1 MASPPVTDA
10 GTSVD
15 EVTHGCGDC
24 HEAQQPDLCTDLST
38 ESAKRGFSLEL
49 DLALPI
55 NGGGSAAKPSAGH
68 TSDIRPELVVS
79 PMSDLAMNVS
89 MCELSDGTPKRRLQ
103 LCLTPTPQSAKS
115 ETPVMRRISSFS
127 SYADS
132 PNHVEDSPTI
142 QQMTS
147 RLQNKN
153 PALRRPLSLRRH
165 QSMPVHFQ
173 GFQELEGQKENVEDV
188 TSGSNGPSQQKT
200 EGAEVDSHPFRVP
213 NRPPTKRGLHLPV
226 PQCLKKSP
234 TAPGSVE
241 VTVESSAALPQ
252 APAHFFDVDNDD
264 DFLELL
270 VAEQGQVAEEKVS
283 SSLMSLMNAP
293 LLSSEAGHKSPGE
306 TPKGS
311 ERGQPRGLFRSPSAP
326 RLTGL
331 KRSECSTQRVSPLNK
346 RRKSVCEDETIIQ
359 PVRPPLYRS
368 HSICEVGGFSHY
380 LNAGGEG
387 HNLIGDFSKPYC
399 LPLVKGKHQDLKS
412 ITPDTLVDLLRGV
425 YSRQVQHFEI
435 IDCRYPYEYSG
446 GHIKGA
452 KNIYRKDEVLSDLL
466 CNPPKC
472 LDSSERHILVFH
484 CEFSSERAPKLS
496 RFLRNKD
503 RDAHKN
509 CYPGLDYPEIYLLDG
524 GFKAFYETH
533 KSMCDPQSYTP
544 MLHKDYGDEL
554 KKFRLRSKS
563 WAGERR
569 PVMRAGLTQRFN
581 SVR

>member
-10 GTSVD
+10 EITEK
-15 EVTHGCGDC
+15 EVAHACGDC
-24 HEAQQPDLCTDLST
+24 HETQQPDSST
-38 ESAKRGFSLEL
+38 EHTSNQRVFSLEL

-55 NGGGSAAKPSAGH
+55 NGGGSAVKPSAAH

-103 LCLTPTPQSAKS
+103 LCLTPTPQRVES
-115 ETPVMRRISSFS
+115 ETPVIRRISSIS
-127 SYADS
+127 SYSDS

-142 QQMTS
+142 QQM
-147 RLQNKN
+147 LQNRN
-153 PALRRPLSLRRH
+153 PALRKPLSLRRH

-173 GFQELEGQKENVEDV
+173 GFSQELDRQKENVEDV
-188 TSGSNGPSQQKT
+188 TSGSNESSQQRK
-200 EGAEVDSHPFRVP
+200 EEAEVESRPFRVP
-213 NRPPTKRGLHLPV
+213 NRPPTKRGLHLP
-226 PQCLKKSP
+226 PQGLKKSP
-234 TAPGSVE
+234 TAPGSLE
-241 VTVESSAALPQ
+241 VAAESSAALPQ

-270 VAEQGQVAEEKVS
+270 VAEQGQVAEEKVP

-306 TPKGS
+306 TPKVS

-331 KRSECSTQRVSPLNK
+331 KRSECSTRRASPLNK
-346 RRKSVCEDETIIQ
+346 RRKSVCEDEPTVQ
-359 PVRPPLYRS
+359 PVRSPLYRS

-387 HNLIGDFSKPYC
+387 HNLIGDFSK
-399 LPLVKGKHQDLKS
+399 
-412 ITPDTLVDLLRGV
+412 LVDLLQGV
-425 YSRQVQHFEI
+425 YSGQVQHFEI

-452 KNIYRKDEVLSDLL
+452 KNIYRKDEVLSELL
-466 CNPPKC
+466 YNPPKSV
-472 LDSSERHILVFH
+472 DSNKRHILVFH

-509 CYPGLDYPEIYLLDG
+509 CYPDLDYPEVYLLDG
-524 GFKAFYETH
+524 GYKAFYETH

-569 PVMRAGLTQRFN
+569 PVMRAGLAQRFN

>member
-10 GTSVD
+10 RTTD
-15 EVTHGCGDC
+15 KEVTNACGDC
-24 HEAQQPDLCTDLST
+24 HEAQQVDVCTDLPT
-38 ESAKRGFSLEL
+38 ESDKRGLFLEL

-55 NGGGSAAKPSAGH
+55 NGGGSTAKLSVDH

-89 MCELSDGTPKRRLQ
+89 MCELTDGTPKRRLQ
-103 LCLTPTPQSAKS
+103 LSLTPTPQSV
-115 ETPVMRRISSFS
+115 TPVIRRISSIS
-127 SYADS
+127 SFTDS

-147 RLQNKN
+147 RLQNRN

-173 GFQELEGQKENVEDV
+173 GFSQEIEGQKENVEEIA
-188 TSGSNGPSQQKT
+188 SGSHGTDQEKK
-200 EGAEVDSHPFRVP
+200 EAEVESHPFRVP

-234 TAPGSVE
+234 TAPGSLE
-241 VTVESSAALPQ
+241 VAAGSSAALPE
-252 APAHFFDVDNDD
+252 APPHIFDVDNDD

-293 LLSSEAGHKSPGE
+293 LLSSEAEHKSPGE

-346 RRKSVCEDETIIQ
+346 RRKSVCEDETTIQ
-359 PVRPPLYRS
+359 PIRPPLYRS

-412 ITPDTLVDLLRGV
+412 ITPDTLVDLLQGL
-425 YSRQVQHFEI
+425 YSGQVQHFEI
-435 IDCRYPYEYSG
+435 IDCRYPYEYKG

-452 KNIYRKDEVLSDLL
+452 KNIYRKDEVLSELL
-466 CNPPKC
+466 RNPPKYS
-472 LDSSERHILVFH
+472 DSNERHILVFH

-509 CYPGLDYPEIYLLDG
+509 CYPGLNYPEVYLLDG
-524 GFKAFYETH
+524 GYKAFYEAH
-533 KSMCDPQSYTP
+533 ESMCDPQSYTP
-544 MLHKDYGDEL
+544 MLHKDYGEEL